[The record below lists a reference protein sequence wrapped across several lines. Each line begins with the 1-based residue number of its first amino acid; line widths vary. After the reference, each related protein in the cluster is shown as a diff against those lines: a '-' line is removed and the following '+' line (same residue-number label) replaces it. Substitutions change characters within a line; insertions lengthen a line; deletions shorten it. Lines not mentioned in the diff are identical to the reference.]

1 MRTKNIY
8 PNLRAAMARCG
19 KTIGQLAE
27 NTGIPR
33 EGLSRKVRGITPFWL
48 SEAAIIARSV
58 NWKGDLLELFQ
69 KEKA

>member
-27 NTGIPR
+27 DVGIPR

>member
-19 KTIGQLAE
+19 KTIGQLAADA
-27 NTGIPR
+27 GMR
-33 EGLSRKVRGITPFWL
+33 RDCLSFKLCGHRPFWL
-48 SEAAIIARSV
+48 DEALAIAAAVGCEDDIR
-58 NWKGDLLELFQ
+58 WLFQ